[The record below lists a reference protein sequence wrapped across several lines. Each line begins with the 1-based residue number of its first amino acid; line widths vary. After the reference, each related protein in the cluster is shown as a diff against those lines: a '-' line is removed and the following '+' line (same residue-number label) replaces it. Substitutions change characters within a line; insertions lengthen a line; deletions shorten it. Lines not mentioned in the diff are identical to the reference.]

1 MTTADVHAAYAGLHA
16 YLKGRYADDLVL
28 TFDQIEDLIGF
39 PLPAPARLQAEWWA
53 SGDRS
58 DASPQ
63 SRAWTHA
70 NRTATV
76 NLFAR
81 TVLFQ
86 REIVQRG
93 RRQT

>member
-1 MTTADVHAAYAGLHA
+1 MTTTAVHAAYAGLHV
-16 YLKGRYADDLVL
+16 YLKGRFADNLVL
-28 TFDQIEDLIGF
+28 TFDEIEDLNGF
-39 PLPAPARLQAEWWA
+39 PLPEPARVRAEWWA
-53 SGDRS
+53 TGS

-63 SRAWTHA
+63 SCAWTQA

-86 REIVQRG
+86 RDSA
-93 RRQT
+93 

>member
-1 MTTADVHAAYAGLHA
+1 MTTAPVQPAYAGLHV
-16 YLKGRYADDLVL
+16 YLKGRFADNLVL
-28 TFDQIEDLIGF
+28 TFDQIEDLNGF

-53 SGDRS
+53 TGDRS

-63 SRAWTHA
+63 SCAWTQA
-70 NRTATV
+70 KRTATV

-86 REIVQRG
+86 RAP
-93 RRQT
+93 